1 MSARV
6 ITVGT
11 NAGGIPDFLT
21 DRKTGFIVEK
31 EDPQNIAEVVTMIRS
46 MSEEEKDRIRATAEA
61 LVYTSYTW
69 DTVTTAMKE
78 LFAELARRS

>member
-1 MSARV
+1 
-6 ITVGT
+6 
-11 NAGGIPDFLT
+11 
-21 DRKTGFIVEK
+21 
-31 EDPQNIAEVVTMIRS
+31 MIRS